1 MCRQYRGR
9 TGVRMLQK
17 VVDGVNDADAF
28 AAKWLA
34 FATVIEICS
43 TPSQTVRAIS
53 KRALGGQL
61 RSIVG

>member
-1 MCRQYRGR
+1 MISRARWASTTR
-9 TGVRMLQK
+9 
-17 VVDGVNDADAF
+17 DAF

-43 TPSQTVRAIS
+43 TPALTVRAIS